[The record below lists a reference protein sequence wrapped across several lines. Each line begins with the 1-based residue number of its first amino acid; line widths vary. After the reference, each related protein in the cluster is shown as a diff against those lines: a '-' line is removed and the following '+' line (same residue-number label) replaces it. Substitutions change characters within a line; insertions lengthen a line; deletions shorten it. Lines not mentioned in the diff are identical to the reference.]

1 MLNNCQE
8 GKIFAK
14 EIDGDGETTLNFACF
29 RGYNQV
35 SWSFV
40 CTIKLSVDFKLI

>member
-14 EIDGDGETTLNFACF
+14 QIYYHGDTTLNLACHYG
-29 RGYNQV
+29 RNQV
-35 SWSFV
+35 SWSLV
-40 CTIKLSVDFKLI
+40 